1 MLSCTLSLVLIEGY
15 LTMNDILPGG
25 HENGAGAVANVNDA
39 TKVPI
44 IVNGTKIEVK
54 KCIAIREILAKA
66 KDAGA
71 IEGLID
77 EYVIERVEEDGELK
91 CGETI
96 EVTPDERFLAV
107 PIGSTPVA

>member
-1 MLSCTLSLVLIEGY
+1 
-15 LTMNDILPGG
+15 MNDILTGD
-25 HENGAGAVANVNDA
+25 HENSAGSVADVNDA
-39 TKVPI
+39 TKVSI
-44 IVNGTKIEVK
+44 IVNGMEIEVEK
-54 KCIAIREILAKA
+54 SVEIREILRKA

-96 EVTPDERFLAV
+96 EVKPDERFLAV
-107 PIGSTPVA
+107 PTGSTPVA